1 GGGFA
6 TRELYTDAEEAIFNA
21 QRPGLLNGIE
31 ELATRADLLDRSVIL
46 YLPTIPENKRRSEE
60 EFWKEFAQAHPR
72 ILGALLTVVAEA
84 LRNLPT
90 VKLNRLPRMADFATW
105 ATAAEPALGWKSGTF
120 MAAYTGNRRE
130 ANELA
135 LEASPVAAAVRQ
147 LIEGQPWEGTASA
160 LLTALSTLMTE
171 RDLKAKT
178 WPKTPRTL
186 SNTLRRLASNLR
198 AIGIEV
204 SFSRGSSRLI
214 RIARKSSDARD
225 VSDAPPEFTEE
236 STQKS
241 ASQENGSATQAG
253 GSATQNGSASQTGKA
268 ASDADSAATQ
278 KKSNEN
284 KACVDSVDNVAK

>member
-6 TRELYTDAEEAIFNA
+6 TRELYTDCEEGIFNA
-21 QRPGLLNGIE
+21 QRPVLLNGIE
-31 ELATRADLLDRSVIL
+31 ELATRADLLDRSLIL
-46 YLPTIPENKRRSEE
+46 YLPTIPENKRRPEE

-72 ILGALLTVVAEA
+72 ILGALLTVVATA

-90 VKLNRLPRMADFATW
+90 VKLNRLPRMADYATW

-120 MAAYTGNRRE
+120 MAAYTGNRQE
-130 ANELA
+130 ANELV

-147 LIEGQPWEGTASA
+147 LIEEQSWEGTASA
-160 LLTALSTLMTE
+160 LLTALSTLMPE
-171 RDLKAKT
+171 KDLKAQT

-186 SNTLRRLASNLR
+186 SNTLRRLAPNLR
-198 AIGIEV
+198 DTGIEV
-204 SFSRGSSRLI
+204 YFHRELGKSSRLI
-214 RIARKSSDARD
+214 RIARKSSDASD

-253 GSATQNGSASQTGKA
+253 GAATQNGSASQTGKA
-268 ASDADSAATQ
+268 ASHADSAVMR
-278 KKSNEN
+278 KKSN
-284 KACVDSVDNVAK
+284 